1 MYVFFLG
8 VLNLGLWVSDSI
20 GEEWFLVFS
29 YVLYKVYDMEVWFVI
44 NKIVLFLII
53 FFWFYFGLDF
63 LEIYWKYKNSLNEI
77 LKEEN

>member
-1 MYVFFLG
+1 
-8 VLNLGLWVSDSI
+8 
-20 GEEWFLVFS
+20 
-29 YVLYKVYDMEVWFVI
+29 MEVWFVI